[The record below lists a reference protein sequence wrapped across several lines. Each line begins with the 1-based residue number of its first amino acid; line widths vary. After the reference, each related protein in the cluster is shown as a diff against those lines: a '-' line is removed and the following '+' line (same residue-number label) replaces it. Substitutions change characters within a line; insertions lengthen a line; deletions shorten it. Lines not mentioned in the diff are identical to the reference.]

1 MPPSAKP
8 TLYAQRG
15 LEFVAVF
22 QVRFHALDISG
33 HKARLRPPPGESTGG
48 GKLATQ
54 HIVLEPDDPSA
65 PTWTVGSVNVAT
77 KSAKIRTY
85 DCVRALH
92 RARFKD
98 KAFPLDRGH
107 YQSFFETATALMKER
122 EVSVEI
128 ENAPP
133 EIALETS
140 GRDGSGGASD
150 ALAAPSRGGL
160 GWVIIGALIL
170 AVIAAAGA
178 FIALR
183 KFAHML

>member
-1 MPPSAKP
+1 MPPVAKP

-54 HIVLEPDDPSA
+54 HIVLEPSDPSA
-65 PTWTVGSVNVAT
+65 PVWTVGSVNVAT
-77 KSAKIRTY
+77 QNAKIRTY

-98 KAFPLDRGH
+98 KAFPLDRAM
-107 YQSFFETATALMKER
+107 YQGFFDTVIALMNER
-122 EVSVEI
+122 EVAVEI

-133 EIALETS
+133 EIALEAGSS
-140 GRDGSGGASD
+140 GRSDVAAS
-150 ALAAPSRGGL
+150 PSRGGVA
-160 GWVIIGALIL
+160 WVIMVALVL
-170 AVIAAAGA
+170 AAVAAAAA

-183 KFAHML
+183 KFSNG